1 MNIENI
7 LSKINYRNFYQSHV
21 PSLKENG
28 NNKAMGLC
36 CFHDDTHAS
45 LSVDFTNGLYRCFAC
60 DNKGDVF
67 TFYQNIK
74 NVDFKTALKEIA
86 EMQGVSDTTV
96 KPKVVAKFEY
106 KDIEGKTLYIKERL
120 EPARD
125 GRSKEFIFKHL
136 EGDKWVTGRGCEPV
150 PYNLPQL
157 SKSKYTFIV
166 EGEKKADLLAS
177 WGLTATC
184 LDSGANSP
192 FREDYLKYFEGKEKV
207 IILPDNDSPGKAY
220 ALKIANALSGK
231 VKQIK
236 IIELPDL
243 KNAEDIID
251 WVKTKGNDKAKLLEL
266 VKVSPEWQPSKE
278 ITNTSTKDGMPLI
291 KLSDLF
297 KEPEENVS
305 YLVSGMLPTGGFSVM
320 ASKPKTGKS
329 TLTRNLALS
338 VSRGDSF
345 LNRTTQKGSVIYY
358 ALEEKKSEVRR
369 HFKDMGATGDEE
381 IYIYAGSVPVDALI
395 QIREIVE
402 SIKPALVIIDPLFR
416 LTRVKDGND
425 YVQVTQA
432 LDPLLRLARDTGTHV
447 LCVHHTSK
455 GQGQG
460 GDSVLGST
468 AIFSS
473 VDTLIIM
480 KRHEEYRTISS
491 IQRYG
496 EDLPETTLHF
506 DKDSRTIEIGKP
518 KQEEDVS
525 TLKEAIFEFLS
536 SQNEPVIKSVIM
548 EEVEGR
554 QAVKHK
560 ALMELVNENKITR
573 EGKGGKGDSY
583 KYSITLLPDIYRV
596 IPKQNPENAEESH
609 KIRENGITR
618 NLAENQENDKSRVI
632 AFQEVID
639 LSNTDFKVVT

>member
-86 EMQGVSDTTV
+86 EMQGVTDATIGQ
-96 KPKVVAKFEY
+96 KVVATFKY
-106 KDIEGKTLYIKERL
+106 KDSEGKTLYIKERL

-125 GRSKEFIFKHL
+125 GRSKEFIFKHR

-150 PYNLPQL
+150 PYNLPQV
-157 SKSKYTFIV
+157 SKSKYAFIV

-192 FREDYLKYFEGKEKV
+192 FKDNYLKYFEGKEKV

-236 IIELPDL
+236 IVELPDL
-243 KNAEDIID
+243 KEAEDVIN
-251 WVKTKGNDKAKLLEL
+251 WAKTEGNGKAKLLEL
-266 VKVSPEWQPSKE
+266 VKASPEWTPSKE

-297 KEPEENVS
+297 KEPDESVS
-305 YLVSGMLPTGGFSVM
+305 YLVSDMLPTGGFSVM

-345 LNRTTQKGSVIYY
+345 LNRTTQKGRVIYY

-381 IYIYAGSVPVDALI
+381 IYVFAGSVPVDALI

-402 SIKPALVIIDPLFR
+402 SIKPLLVIIDPLFR
-416 LTRVKDGND
+416 LAKVRDGND

-447 LCVHHTSK
+447 LCVHHTNK

-473 VDTLIIM
+473 VDTLLIM
-480 KRHEEYRTISS
+480 KRHEDYRTMLT

-518 KQEEDVS
+518 KQEEDIS
-525 TLKEAIFEFLS
+525 TLKEAIVGFLS
-536 SQNEPVIKSVIM
+536 SQNEPVVKSVLM

-573 EGKGGKGDSY
+573 EGKGGKGDPY
-583 KYSITLLPDIYRV
+583 KYSITLLPDIDRV

-609 KIRENGITR
+609 KIRENGITQ
-618 NLAENQENDKSRVI
+618 NLAEKQGNDKSRVT

-639 LSNTDFKVVT
+639 LSNTDFEVVK